1 MNTLKKYAL
10 SEIPHYKVHGR
21 TVPGTCP
28 LPLFFSGSAVELNV
42 SGSELWASLEVTWQN
57 LEIWVTVE
65 VNRELMSRQMLMPG
79 KQSRYSTSYSGHF

>member
-28 LPLFFSGSAVELNV
+28 LPLFLAEAQWN
-42 SGSELWASLEVTWQN
+42 
-57 LEIWVTVE
+57 
-65 VNRELMSRQMLMPG
+65 
-79 KQSRYSTSYSGHF
+79 